1 MVRPLVEAASKI
13 QTSFLQLL
21 SQACSN
27 HLVPQ
32 EPHHSNH
39 SSPNSWTI
47 TLNLNSTAKLP
58 LSTAHFPRSNS
69 NQFRRSTQFL
79 SSSTR
84 TDSCLLHY
92 WATSTHLL
100 LPFRAPQH
108 RQLTL
113 LQRIHQQRALPPHQ
127 FNPTSLWHQSEHCTV
142 WINLNKCQA
151 SRINADTFKIYN
163 TRNEPTLLLYNLP

>member
-100 LPFRAPQH
+100 LASQYK
-108 RQLTL
+108 QLTL
-113 LQRIHQQRALPPHQ
+113 PQRIRHHRPPQPQCHPSSPWIHQKPP
-127 FNPTSLWHQSEHCTV
+127 SEH
-142 WINLNKCQA
+142 WPEGINLNKCQA